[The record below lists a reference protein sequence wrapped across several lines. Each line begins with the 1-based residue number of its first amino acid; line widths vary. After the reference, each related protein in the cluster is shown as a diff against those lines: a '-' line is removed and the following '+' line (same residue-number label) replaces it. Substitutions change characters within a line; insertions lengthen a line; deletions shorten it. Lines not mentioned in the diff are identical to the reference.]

1 MISRRDRMIGD
12 VRCLSSC
19 IVGGKMADTQR
30 QSVWG
35 SGDAYEPYVG
45 RWSRLVAQEFLH
57 WLAIAP
63 SAHWLDVGCGTGALS
78 QTILT
83 YAAPTIV
90 HGIDPSE
97 GYLTVARQQVGDARA
112 RFEQGD
118 ARRLPVETATY
129 DAVVSGLVLN
139 FIPDVAAGLAEM
151 VRVTKPG
158 GTVAAYVWDYAG
170 KIELMRYFWDAAVA
184 LKPEDRELDEG
195 RRFPLCQPEPL
206 RNVFTVTGL
215 HDVDVRSIDVPTH
228 FQDFD
233 DYWSPFL
240 GGQFPAPDY
249 ATSLHEEDRVALRER
264 LRATLPIEADGSI
277 RLLARAWAVRGRYST
292 A

>member
-1 MISRRDRMIGD
+1 MT
-12 VRCLSSC
+12 
-19 IVGGKMADTQR
+19 DTQR
-30 QSVWG
+30 RSVWG
-35 SGDAYEPYVG
+35 GGDAYEPYVG
-45 RWSRLVAQEFLH
+45 RWSRLVARELLD
-57 WLAIAP
+57 WLAMP
-63 SAHWLDVGCGTGALS
+63 TSARWLDVGCGTGALTE
-78 QTILT
+78 TIL
-83 YAAPTIV
+83 AHAIPDAV
-90 HGIDPSE
+90 NGIDPSE
-97 GYLTVARQQVGDARA
+97 GYLAQARQQVRDARV

-118 ARRLPVETATY
+118 ARQLPVETATY

-139 FIPDVAAGLAEM
+139 FIPDLQAGLAEM

-195 RRFPLCQPEPL
+195 RRFPICQPEPL
-206 RNVFTVTGL
+206 RNLFTESGL
-215 HDVDVRSIDVPTH
+215 HEVEVRPLEVPTH

-249 ATSLHEEDRVALRER
+249 AMSLSEVD
-264 LRATLPIEADGSI
+264 RATLREQIRAMLPFAEDGSI
-277 RLLARAWAVRGRYST
+277 HLIARAWAVRGKRGRS
-292 A
+292 